1 MAVDICP
8 LFRKKGGTPM
18 DQLVLIIVLLIIME
32 LKQNKPPEA
41 LKLRRFISN
50 DMTKGG

>member
-18 DQLVLIIVLLIIME
+18 DQLALVLIIVLLIIME
-32 LKQNKPPEA
+32 LKTEINRQ
-41 LKLRRFISN
+41 RRSN
-50 DMTKGG
+50 FDGLSLTI

>member
-18 DQLVLIIVLLIIME
+18 DQLALVLIIVLLIIME
-32 LKQNKPPEA
+32 LKQK
-41 LKLRRFISN
+41 
-50 DMTKGG
+50 